1 MGSKRGSEQQ
11 QQAPAQEPTM
21 PAIDMGASFNR
32 MMDQQAQNRMAQIEQ
47 RLGRVQQFGQA
58 LGGQIPW
65 HQFAQQLGGQ
75 GGFLG
80 LLAQFQGNQQ
90 QLAAQQA
97 EIEKLKK
104 GGGADFPLLPWQEH
118 TGTG

>member
-47 RLGRVQQFGQA
+47 RLARQRQFGQA
-58 LGGQIPW
+58 FQGQIPW
-65 HQFAQQLGGQ
+65 HQFAQQQ
-75 GGFLG
+75 QQQQQQQPMRGGFLG
-80 LLAQFQGNQQ
+80 LLAQLQAQQ
-90 QLAAQQA
+90 Q
-97 EIEKLKK
+97 
-104 GGGADFPLLPWQEH
+104 PWQE
-118 TGTG
+118 